1 MDYCLGWSKLPSIH
15 HLISLLDIS
24 SVPATKANT
33 AISCHTHGGGGG
45 VEVRSVPYLPQ
56 GHYSVIGVEGE
67 GSVSLR
73 MFLLTLGVW
82 TTIEAGTRRQPWPM
96 VASLC

>member
-1 MDYCLGWSKLPSIH
+1 MHSGT
-15 HLISLLDIS
+15 
-24 SVPATKANT
+24 VT
-33 AISCHTHGGGGG
+33 AQEKCADSEGRERGNKSESPGGTGRHGGGGG